1 MTSEAT
7 PAAVAA
13 CVQRCAADPTEAWLF
28 WDRLL
33 GSPDPAAAER
43 ALERPGDVWHAGLR
57 LGMAG
62 QPGLID
68 FVEPTWMLNADP
80 DPANEATSWR
90 ISLRACLVRAEALCR
105 LGGPRPEF
113 QTLDGAALEMGHR
126 YVRRGALTRYVPW
139 LMPTASSGP
148 VELPA
153 EDEVRFVYWRFGRF
167 WAMWAVGRAVLSGYL
182 GPRQA
187 ARAWRRVAGGA
198 RLADPPALH
207 GPGGKAPAGRRV
219 SVVIPT
225 VDRYPYLRVILKQL
239 ATQTIPPWEVL
250 IVDQTPLERR
260 ESGLEKEVPE
270 LPLRVMWRDQAGQCS
285 SRNAAIEVAGG
296 DFLLFVDDDDE
307 VPPDLIETH
316 VANLERFGAEV
327 SCGVAEE
334 AGAGPLPQAFTY
346 VRASDVFP
354 TNNCMVRRS
363 ALRRSGLFDF
373 AYERG
378 ARADGDLG
386 LRLSRSGALMVLDP
400 AISVLHH
407 HAPRGGLRSHQ
418 ARVVTYGSS
427 RRKLFDR
434 HLPSA
439 TEIYL
444 ARRHFTPRQVR
455 EMLWLRAFGTLSAHG
470 SIGRRIAKMAVG
482 LASLPLSGWAMARQY
497 RRATEMLRRF
507 PQIPGLD

>member
-1 MTSEAT
+1 
-7 PAAVAA
+7 
-13 CVQRCAADPTEAWLF
+13 
-28 WDRLL
+28 
-33 GSPDPAAAER
+33 
-43 ALERPGDVWHAGLR
+43 
-57 LGMAG
+57 
-62 QPGLID
+62 
-68 FVEPTWMLNADP
+68 
-80 DPANEATSWR
+80 
-90 ISLRACLVRAEALCR
+90 
-105 LGGPRPEF
+105 
-113 QTLDGAALEMGHR
+113 
-126 YVRRGALTRYVPW
+126 
-139 LMPTASSGP
+139 
-148 VELPA
+148 
-153 EDEVRFVYWRFGRF
+153 
-167 WAMWAVGRAVLSGYL
+167 
-182 GPRQA
+182 
-187 ARAWRRVAGGA
+187 
-198 RLADPPALH
+198 
-207 GPGGKAPAGRRV
+207 
-219 SVVIPT
+219 VVIPT

-250 IVDQTPLERR
+250 VVDQTPLERR

-285 SRNAAIEVAGG
+285 SRNAAIEAAGG

-334 AGAGPLPQAFTY
+334 VGAGPLPQAFTY
-346 VRASDVFP
+346 VRTSDVFP
-354 TNNCMVRRS
+354 TNNSMVRRS

-470 SIGRRIAKMAVG
+470 GLARRMAKMAVG
-482 LASLPLSGWAMARQY
+482 LASLPLSGWTMARQY

-507 PQIPGLD
+507 PQIPGLE